1 MKRLLATLFTLL
13 LCCTM
18 QSSYSSTQ
26 NINPTKGNK
35 TMVKLHTN
43 KGVIT
48 LQLDAE
54 KAPVTVKNFLEY
66 VNSGF
71 YSGTI
76 FHRVIGNFMIQGG
89 GFEQGMKQ
97 KKTNPPI
104 KNEAANG
111 LKNDKYTIA
120 MARTGDPNSATA
132 QFFINVNDN
141 EFLNYPGQDG
151 WGYCV
156 FGKVVEGQE
165 VVDAIRNV
173 KTGNRSGFQDVPL
186 EDVVITSAEVVK

>member
-1 MKRLLATLFTLL
+1 MKHLHTTLFALL

-18 QSSYSSTQ
+18 QSSYSLTQ
-26 NINPTKGNK
+26 GKK

-43 KGVIT
+43 HGTIT

-54 KAPVTVKNFLEY
+54 KAPETVKNFLGY

-71 YSGTI
+71 YENTI

-89 GFEQGMKQ
+89 GFEPGMKQ
-97 KKTNPPI
+97 KAVNAPI

-111 LKNDKYTIA
+111 LKNDKYTVA
-120 MARTGDPNSATA
+120 MARTNDPHSATA
-132 QFFINVNDN
+132 QFFINVKDND
-141 EFLNYPGQDG
+141 FLNYTAPNQQGY
-151 WGYCV
+151 GYCV
-156 FGKVVEGQE
+156 FGKVVEGMD
-165 VVDAIRNV
+165 VVDKMRKV

-186 EDVVITSAEVVK
+186 EDVVITKAEVVK